1 MYDAIFQLNDDEL
14 SLVATKKGKKNKLG
28 FAVLLKYF
36 QLESHYPKDIKFVDP
51 MMLSSLAS
59 QLSIS
64 ASTLKHFNFEGRSTE
79 RFRQEIRNYTG
90 HRLATLNDVAELQ
103 AWLTKEVFPYVV
115 KGQEQVEYA
124 YTYFSERKIEPF
136 TSREL
141 ERYVRSA
148 YRKFEQDF
156 FCSIEHALSD
166 DTKDKMDKLLSEEDP
181 KDYDEESQP
190 GEEIKFR
197 HLKHGIPGAKL
208 KHVERALEKI
218 DCFIQLNLPKPLLS
232 SLSIKLVKKYTMRVM
247 AELPGSMME
256 YKPTIRYAIFALF
269 CYYRAR
275 VLIDD
280 LADLLMQL
288 VHQMELSAEKFI
300 DKKILSEV
308 KRVDG
313 KFDILYQLSSTA
325 LNNPTGIIKDTI
337 YPEVSCETLDRLVI
351 ELKSR
356 GKWYE
361 KQVQTKIRSLY
372 SHAHRKKLLTLLN
385 AFELKTT
392 LQESQPLLNAIQFV
406 LKHTESTETY
416 YPEDITAMVIDKVIP
431 SKWHDAVIEYEEKIR
446 NNKNKIIKKVN
457 RINYELAVLDEFR
470 KQLNCKMIWIDGAL
484 RYRDP
489 NEDLPKDFEKNREFY
504 YHMLGLPLDVQEYIT
519 SRRLTFGSPSK
530 RCNSVCA

>member
-1 MYDAIFQLNDDEL
+1 MMYDEIFRLNEEEL
-14 SLVATKKGKKNKLG
+14 SLANAKKVKQNKLG

-36 QLESHYPKDIKFVDP
+36 QLESHYPKEVKFVDP

-59 QLSIS
+59 QLSIPAS
-64 ASTLKHFNFEGRSTE
+64 ALKHFNFEGRSTE
-79 RFRQEIRNYTG
+79 RFRQEIRTYTG
-90 HRLATLNDVAELQ
+90 YRLATLNDVTELQ

-115 KGQEQVEYA
+115 KLTEQMEYA

-136 TSREL
+136 TSGEL

-148 YRKFEQDF
+148 HRKFEQEL
-156 FCSIEHALSD
+156 FCSIENALSD
-166 DTKDKMDKLLSEEDP
+166 NTKEMMDKLLSEEDLE
-181 KDYDEESQP
+181 DNDEESQP

-218 DCFIQLNLPKPLLS
+218 DCLIKLNLPISLLN

-256 YKPTIRYAIFALF
+256 YKPTTRYAILTLF
-269 CYYRAR
+269 CYYRAQ
-275 VLIDD
+275 VFIDD

-325 LNNPTGIIKDTI
+325 LNNPTGIIQDTI
-337 YPEVSCETLDRLVI
+337 YPEVSCETLDRLVV

-361 KQVQTKIRSLY
+361 KQV
-372 SHAHRKKLLTLLN
+372 
-385 AFELKTT
+385 
-392 LQESQPLLNAIQFV
+392 
-406 LKHTESTETY
+406 
-416 YPEDITAMVIDKVIP
+416 
-431 SKWHDAVIEYEEKIR
+431 
-446 NNKNKIIKKVN
+446 
-457 RINYELAVLDEFR
+457 
-470 KQLNCKMIWIDGAL
+470 
-484 RYRDP
+484 
-489 NEDLPKDFEKNREFY
+489 
-504 YHMLGLPLDVQEYIT
+504 
-519 SRRLTFGSPSK
+519 
-530 RCNSVCA
+530 